1 MIFKMYLDGHSIDE
15 ICAEM
20 TQKGF
25 QTRDRNE
32 IWNHRSIAYIL
43 KNEKYIGDSLLQ
55 KRFTTDTLPFV
66 KKKNNGEKERYYV
79 ERSHPPIID
88 REIFETDSNYYGAV
102 ASQHIRAILQ
112 NAYPFVTIDEMK
124 ASLKAGGLSADFV
137 DELTC
142 AELIP
147 GVGESLSEVPTAV
160 ETINIVSVYP
170 KNETVPP
177 PEEDAE
183 TETIVCNGVQYA
195 VVPVVVD
202 GSQLILTTDENGWTI
217 SPDLSCG
224 LYYLVETKTPAG
236 YNMLEEAV
244 SVSVTSSVMTE
255 ITTIRIANQRGH
267 LLPETGGEGREAPG
281 FILVLRHTQ
290 QAGASFCRKSTR
302 LGFLRDECGQKG
314 NIGRQTQ
321 KNYQKTAKILTLPKQ
336 RGII

>member
-1 MIFKMYLDGHSIDE
+1 MTLGYEVSNHMISGQIAQTFILVDTADGATSWRPNGKYTYGKSNYDVSYCCDVKTDLE
-15 ICAEM
+15 ST
-20 TQKGF
+20 TQC
-25 QTRDRNE
+25 
-32 IWNHRSIAYIL
+32 
-43 KNEKYIGDSLLQ
+43 
-55 KRFTTDTLPFV
+55 KRINL
-66 KKKNNGEKERYYV
+66 E
-79 ERSHPPIID
+79 
-88 REIFETDSNYYGAV
+88 DSNYYGAV